1 MGLYCIPNFFF
12 FLSVTWIDFVCNA
25 DADPGIWIQMWI
37 QIQGVKNLTRTSF
50 LSLWTFMVLSQRT
63 PGLWDDCF
71 LWKFP
76 PVVVLAS
83 FAPTCSL
90 LSGSKWCETQLSHS
104 VLLQAMICLR
114 ITRGGCAAAYGST
127 PASTSPTRKGERERE
142 SASNCD
148 TVKVMHVNFSKF
160 PCGLQ
165 QWNGAMKKKV

>member
-1 MGLYCIPNFFF
+1 MLERILDNSNIIFSFTRSRSRLRVKNSRSRSRLKTGRLRNPASKDSFLLWMLASLNKFLGDEFARCPSLQWASTVYPIFFF

-90 LSGSKWCETQLSHS
+90 LSGSKWCET
-104 VLLQAMICLR
+104 
-114 ITRGGCAAAYGST
+114 
-127 PASTSPTRKGERERE
+127 
-142 SASNCD
+142 
-148 TVKVMHVNFSKF
+148 
-160 PCGLQ
+160 
-165 QWNGAMKKKV
+165 